1 MGLTDGTEVGVTDGE
16 EVGFAEGIG
25 VGLADGLTEGGGLAE
40 GEGVGLVD
48 GLAEGEGVGFS
59 EQVPNCTSNPL
70 GLLEVA
76 PLLTVN
82 VIVVVTPSPVA
93 VKDDNPPKLFP
104 LNEVIVVDDV
114 PSETT
119 TEVTVLSTEK

>member
-1 MGLTDGTEVGVTDGE
+1 
-16 EVGFAEGIG
+16 
-25 VGLADGLTEGGGLAE
+25 
-40 GEGVGLVD
+40 
-48 GLAEGEGVGFS
+48 
-59 EQVPNCTSNPL
+59 
-70 GLLEVA
+70 
-76 PLLTVN
+76 VN